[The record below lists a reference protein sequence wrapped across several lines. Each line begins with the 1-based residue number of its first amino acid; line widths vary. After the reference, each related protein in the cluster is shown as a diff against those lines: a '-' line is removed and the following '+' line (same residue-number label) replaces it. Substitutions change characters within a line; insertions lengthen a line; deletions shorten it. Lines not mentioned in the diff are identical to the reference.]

1 MHYSKLPDGMTI
13 TRFTLTE
20 PGELI
25 IHVSG
30 TAGNLHSNDQQE
42 RAGAAA
48 FSYDVPLGRISDMGA
63 VFYPAGGT
71 SVMCGITPGADA
83 P

>member
-1 MHYSKLPDGMTI
+1 MGISAQPAVAVSDRTEWDQQGDLPFQMHYSQLPDGA
-13 TRFTLTE
+13 
-20 PGELI
+20 P
-25 IHVSG
+25 
-30 TAGNLHSNDQQE
+30 
-42 RAGAAA
+42 A

-63 VFYPAGGT
+63 VFYPAGGA